1 MVITTHKSVNF
12 CDTAKLSGK
21 EELNSYIIVF
31 GKYFARVVGTLII
44 SKHHFSAEIISYL

>member
-21 EELNSYIIVF
+21 EELNSYIKVF
-31 GKYFARVVGTLII
+31 ANTLLRW
-44 SKHHFSAEIISYL
+44 SAP